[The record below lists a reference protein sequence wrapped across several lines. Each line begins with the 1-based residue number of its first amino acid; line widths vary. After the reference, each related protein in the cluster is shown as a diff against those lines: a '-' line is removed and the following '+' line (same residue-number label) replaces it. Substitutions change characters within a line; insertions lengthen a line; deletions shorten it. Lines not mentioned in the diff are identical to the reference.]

1 MQSAKIKNKALLAIK
16 DAYNET
22 LTITDDT
29 ISYKKTW
36 AINKYLVKDEKKKN
50 ITWKIKGLNNNDL
63 LEKLK
68 AFVVYNL
75 NKEAA
80 NTYECVF
87 NVLFIDSNNNK
98 GYNILNY
105 GISNEL
111 KKELNKILSPYIHDK
126 EISFLK

>member
-1 MQSAKIKNKALLAIK
+1 MQSVKIKNKALLAIK
-16 DAYNET
+16 DAYNEV
-22 LTITDDT
+22 LTITNDT

-36 AINKYLVKDEKKKN
+36 AINKYLAKDEQKKN
-50 ITWKIKGLNNNDL
+50 ITWKIKGLNNNAL

-68 AFVVYNL
+68 EFVINNL
-75 NKEAA
+75 NKNAT

-87 NVLFIDSNNNK
+87 NMLFIDSDNK

-105 GISNEL
+105 GISSEF
-111 KKELNKILSPYIHDK
+111 KKELNKILSPYIDDK

>member
-16 DAYNET
+16 DAYNEA

-36 AINKYLVKDEKKKN
+36 AINKYLSKDEQRKN
-50 ITWKIKGLNNNDL
+50 ITWKIKNLNNSNL
-63 LEKLK
+63 LEELK
-68 AFVVYNL
+68 AFVVHNL

>member
-1 MQSAKIKNKALLAIK
+1 MQSVKIKNKALLAIK

-50 ITWKIKGLNNNDL
+50 ITWKIKNLNNNDL

-68 AFVVYNL
+68 AFVTYNL
-75 NKEAA
+75 NKKAA

-87 NVLFIDSNNNK
+87 NMLFIDSDNK

-105 GISNEL
+105 GISNEF

>member
-36 AINKYLVKDEKKKN
+36 VINKYLVKDEKKKN
-50 ITWKIKGLNNNDL
+50 ITWKIKNLNNSNL
-63 LEKLK
+63 LEELK

>member
-1 MQSAKIKNKALLAIK
+1 MQSVKIKNKALLAIK

-36 AINKYLVKDEKKKN
+36 TINKYLVKDEKKKN
-50 ITWKIKGLNNNDL
+50 ITWKIKGLNNNEL

-87 NVLFIDSNNNK
+87 NMLFIDSDNK

-105 GISNEL
+105 GISNEF

>member
-1 MQSAKIKNKALLAIK
+1 MQSVKIKNKALLAIK

-36 AINKYLVKDEKKKN
+36 TINKYLVKDEKKNN
-50 ITWKIKGLNNNDL
+50 ITWKIKGLNNNEL

-87 NVLFIDSNNNK
+87 NMLFIDSDNK

-105 GISNEL
+105 GISNEF